1 MKNAAI
7 AILIA
12 AAAHAQPTITQ
23 RQFRIEELKAPP
35 GLEVTLYATGAGRPR
50 LMAFGPNNVL
60 YAASLE
66 GAVIAI
72 PQQGQVVTVARGL
85 NPAQSVAF
93 RGNDL
98 YVSTNDGVTRFRN
111 AISDDLIVR
120 SAAERLLTLP
130 GGGHDRHT
138 VGFSPDAKMYGRTV
152 GFG

>member
-35 GLEVTLYATGAGRPR
+35 GFEVTLYATGAGRPR

-66 GAVIAI
+66 GSVIAI

-98 YVSTNDGVTRFRN
+98 YVSTNDGGDSDCHSRPR
-111 AISDDLIVR
+111 DDLRGNARGVD
-120 SAAERLLTLP
+120 
-130 GGGHDRHT
+130 DRHSF
-138 VGFSPDAKMYGRTV
+138 GEGRARASRRGRNQDRSV
-152 GFG
+152 RPRAR